1 MTYDEAL
8 EFIHN
13 TQRFGMK
20 PGLHNISELLK
31 RMGDPQKKLKYI
43 HIAGTNGKG
52 STAAFISSIL
62 IESGYKTGIFT
73 SPHIQG

>member
-8 EFIHN
+8 KFIRN

-31 RMGDPQKKLKYI
+31 RMGVRKRNL
-43 HIAGTNGKG
+43 
-52 STAAFISSIL
+52 SISI
-62 IESGYKTGIFT
+62 
-73 SPHIQG
+73 